1 MSGELSPEQK
11 HLSDLEEARMSIIE
25 HLAELRVRLLYSIIA
40 IGVGCVVGWIWGEQI
55 LSFLKVPLIESGM
68 EVETTDIHH
77 KGLAEPFYVMLKIS
91 LLGGV
96 FMASPYVLYQA
107 WKFVAPGLYADEKK
121 VALPFVFVGTIFFFA
136 GAAFCYYGV
145 LPFGYK
151 FLLEFGMAVSKPELM
166 LEEYISLTTKLM
178 FVFGAVFELPVFAM
192 FLSALGVIDHNTLL
206 RYWRVAVVG
215 AFVLGAFL
223 TPADPMTMM
232 LLAVPLVVL
241 YFLSVGVAWIFAR
254 RRGKDD
260 GDEGDEEERGPRFL
274 EE

>member
-1 MSGELSPEQK
+1 
-11 HLSDLEEARMSIIE
+11 MSIIE
-25 HLAELRVRLLYSIIA
+25 HLGELRTRLLYSLIA
-40 IGVGCVVGWIWGEQI
+40 IAVGCVIGWIWGEQV
-55 LSFLKVPLIESGM
+55 LTFLKVPLIESGM
-68 EVETTDIHH
+68 ELETTDIHH

-91 LLGGV
+91 LLAGV

-121 VALPFVFVGTIFFFA
+121 VALPFVFVGTIFFFG

-145 LPFGYK
+145 LPFGYR
-151 FLLEFGMAVSKPELM
+151 FLLEFGMNVSKPELM

-206 RYWRVAVVG
+206 KYWRGAVVG
-215 AFVLGAFL
+215 SFVLGAFL

-254 RRGKDD
+254 RRIEGEDVESD
-260 GDEGDEEERGPRFL
+260 REAERDQEEDE
-274 EE
+274 

>member
-1 MSGELSPEQK
+1 MSRELIPEPEQK
-11 HLSDLEEARMSIIE
+11 QLTDIEEARMSIIE
-25 HLAELRVRLLYSIIA
+25 HLGELRTRLLYSLIA
-40 IGVGCVVGWIWGEQI
+40 IGVGAIVGWIWGEQV
-55 LSFLKVPLIESGM
+55 LAFLKLPLIESGM
-68 EVETTDIHH
+68 ELEATDIHH

-91 LLGGV
+91 LLAGV

-121 VALPFVFVGTIFFFA
+121 IALPFVFVGTIFFFT

-145 LPFGYK
+145 LPFGYR
-151 FLLEFGMAVSKPELM
+151 FLLEFGMQVSKPELM

-206 RYWRVAVVG
+206 KYWRGAVVG
-215 AFVLGAFL
+215 SFVLGAFL

-232 LLAVPLVVL
+232 LLAVPLVIL
-241 YFLSVGVAWIFAR
+241 YFLSVGVAWLFAR
-254 RRGKDD
+254 RRDKDD
-260 GDEGDEEERGPRFL
+260 DRETEA
-274 EE
+274 